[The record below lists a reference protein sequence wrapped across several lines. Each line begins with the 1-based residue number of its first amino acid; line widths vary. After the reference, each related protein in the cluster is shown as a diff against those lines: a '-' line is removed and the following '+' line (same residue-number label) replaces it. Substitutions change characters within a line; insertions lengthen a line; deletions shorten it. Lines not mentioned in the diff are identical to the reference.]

1 MTETH
6 RTLEQMN
13 AAQQKTIL
21 ELTNKIKE
29 LKLWEKFAA
38 HLINNC
44 VGQTVTPENLEKWL
58 AEIHP

>member
-1 MTETH
+1 METS

-21 ELTNKIKE
+21 ELTARVNE

-38 HLINNC
+38 HLINKC
-44 VGQTVTPENLEKWL
+44 TDQIVTPDNLEKWL
-58 AEIHP
+58 EECQK